1 VPQDGR
7 LACRGT
13 SPSSQSRSASRQ
25 PCRRLDEAA
34 PLRYLPGMPATK
46 PSRLWSSADLDAA
59 IERVTPDVLALLADN
74 VPRTEAAIVAAL
86 AGRHAKDD
94 VRLTLM
100 RLDVVGQLD
109 LWGSRYTLATAEAE
123 QG

>member
-1 VPQDGR
+1 
-7 LACRGT
+7 
-13 SPSSQSRSASRQ
+13 
-25 PCRRLDEAA
+25 
-34 PLRYLPGMPATK
+34 MPATK

-59 IERVTPDVLALLADN
+59 IERVTPDGLALLADD
-74 VPRTEAAIVAAL
+74 VPQTEAAIVAAL

>member
-1 VPQDGR
+1 
-7 LACRGT
+7 
-13 SPSSQSRSASRQ
+13 
-25 PCRRLDEAA
+25 
-34 PLRYLPGMPATK
+34 MPATK

-59 IERVTPDVLALLADN
+59 IERVTPDVLALLVDD

-109 LWGSRYTLATAEAE
+109 LWGSRYTLAAAEAE

>member
-1 VPQDGR
+1 
-7 LACRGT
+7 
-13 SPSSQSRSASRQ
+13 
-25 PCRRLDEAA
+25 
-34 PLRYLPGMPATK
+34 MPATK

-59 IERVTPDVLALLADN
+59 IERVTPDGLALLADD

>member
-1 VPQDGR
+1 
-7 LACRGT
+7 
-13 SPSSQSRSASRQ
+13 
-25 PCRRLDEAA
+25 
-34 PLRYLPGMPATK
+34 MPATK

-59 IERVTPDVLALLADN
+59 IERVTPDVLALLADDVPRTLADD

-86 AGRHAKDD
+86 ASRHAKDD